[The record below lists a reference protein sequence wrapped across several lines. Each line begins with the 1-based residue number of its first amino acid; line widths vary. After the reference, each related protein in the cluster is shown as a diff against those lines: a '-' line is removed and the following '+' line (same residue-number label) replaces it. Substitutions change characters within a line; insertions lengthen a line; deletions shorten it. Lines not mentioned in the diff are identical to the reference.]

1 MKRWETEAET
11 IPFFRLIRRISWQC
25 SRSISVITDVTDYLC
40 SIFELSGYW
49 PIETR
54 IGESGSK
61 ETQTVAG
68 LRTRSLDVWEKSV
81 KIGRDSVIS
90 QSIKMKTATCMN
102 DYCQSTAE
110 HCTWLRISPKFYCI
124 CIEYNIFTNVGFE
137 MHLKIE
143 KELKVN
149 CCWHFSC

>member
-1 MKRWETEAET
+1 MKRWETQAET
-11 IPFFRLIRRISWQC
+11 IPFFRLWRIFWWC
-25 SRSISVITDVTDYLC
+25 SRLISVLTDWLC
-40 SIFELSGYW
+40 PTVDLAGYW
-49 PIETR
+49 SIETR

-90 QSIKMKTATCMN
+90 QSIKMKTVTCMN

-110 HCTWLRISPKFYCI
+110 HCTWLWISPKFY